1 MGNSNRVSFVPGGA
15 RGERLCSA
23 QLDGPGTATVQ
34 GRGAGDGPSAQPW
47 LPKACPARVSPVVS
61 GHFRRTQ
68 SFYCYPRNYWWFYRP
83 YTTAFDG
90 HARCMPYFHY
100 PDGPYGRRGAKPDR
114 YIK

>member
-1 MGNSNRVSFVPGGA
+1 MGTCRLGLAVVAILTLLIALKPVPA
-15 RGERLCSA
+15 L
-23 QLDGPGTATVQ
+23 T
-34 GRGAGDGPSAQPW
+34 
-47 LPKACPARVSPVVS
+47 PAMIHADASVRAAAALVSPVVS

-100 PDGPYGRRGAKPDR
+100 PDGAKPDR